1 VLVIDDNTASR
12 KVLEQML
19 ARQNFHITTV
29 PDANHALLAI
39 EAATTQHAP
48 YGLLLVDSKIPGMD
62 GFELVQNVR
71 SRIWPPGSVIMMLTT
86 TDRNSDMARCK
97 ELAIKTHLMKPI
109 SRKRLVEAIRKV
121 FTEPTAAETIG
132 SLPSQTV
139 TRAISERSLRILLA
153 EDNLVNQKLAV
164 KLLEKRGHVVT
175 IANNGREAVEHFD
188 AAAFDLV
195 LMDMQ
200 MPEMDG
206 VQATAAIRG
215 RECLTGAHTPIIAMT
230 AHVMSGDR
238 ERCFAAGMDAY
249 LPKPVDSSALYHVIE
264 SFTEAAPASSLGIQP
279 DAGIKTPANLST

>member
-1 VLVIDDNTASR
+1 
-12 KVLEQML
+12 
-19 ARQNFHITTV
+19 
-29 PDANHALLAI
+29 
-39 EAATTQHAP
+39 
-48 YGLLLVDSKIPGMD
+48 
-62 GFELVQNVR
+62 
-71 SRIWPPGSVIMMLTT
+71 
-86 TDRNSDMARCK
+86 
-97 ELAIKTHLMKPI
+97 
-109 SRKRLVEAIRKV
+109 
-121 FTEPTAAETIG
+121 
-132 SLPSQTV
+132 
-139 TRAISERSLRILLA
+139 LRVLLA

-188 AAAFDLV
+188 AAVFDLV

-249 LPKPVDSSALYHVIE
+249 LPKPVDPSALYHVIE
-264 SFTEAAPASSLGIQP
+264 SFTEAAPASSLGMQP
-279 DAGIKTPANLST
+279 DAGIKTPANLLT